1 VERVW
6 KPPQGTVQSRVL
18 WVLIL
23 YSFLGLPKRQKGRVG
38 KNNTG
43 AIGKFYELII
53 QQAQRLEFTTQL
65 ACFVKQEKYYFVK
78 LLLPVI

>member
-1 VERVW
+1 MEA
-6 KPPQGTVQSRVL
+6 P
-18 WVLIL
+18 
-23 YSFLGLPKRQKGRVG
+23 LGNSSESGPLGPDSLFIPGIAQKTKGYGG

-43 AIGKFYELII
+43 AVGKFYELIN

-65 ACFVKQEKYYFVK
+65 ACFVKQEKYHFAK

>member
-1 VERVW
+1 LLELRSSDTRQNLCPDHLSISEIAQ
-6 KPPQGTVQSRVL
+6 K
-18 WVLIL
+18 
-23 YSFLGLPKRQKGRVG
+23 QKGRVG

-65 ACFVKQEKYYFVK
+65 ACFVKQEKYYFAK